1 MKADDE
7 VRRTLDNA
15 KIVPLR
21 PEAKQDKAGKAP
33 RELSTV
39 WADEISFDLDGS
51 GLVDGLLSSTGMT
64 VLYGESGCGKTFVA
78 VDLACHVAAGLP
90 WRGME
95 VEQGVV
101 FYVAAESPESV
112 KKRLWAWKKHHGVG
126 HLPVLVVTS
135 SVDLLNGDAGE
146 LAALVGQVRE
156 TRGRVALVI
165 VDTLARAM
173 TGNENA
179 PDDMGKFVAAC
190 GRLREAGETH
200 VMVVHH
206 CGKDAARGA
215 RGHSSLRA
223 ATDVEL
229 EVTSSEGSGA
239 VRVTKHRDEAGGASY
254 GFRLEPVE
262 LGTNAKGRVVTT
274 CVAIESETPT
284 GGKANENRPRR
295 LNDKGRLLLQ
305 AVEKSLKYAAERPP
319 PHDEVQGVT
328 AAVTV
333 TVSRSYWRQLI
344 GWEEA
349 DEREKE
355 RSRQDWKRGL
365 ENAIAAGAVRR
376 WGDWLWLP

>member
-7 VRRTLDNA
+7 VRRALDNA

-21 PEAKQDKAGKAP
+21 PEARQDKAGKAP

-39 WADEISFDLDGS
+39 WADDITIDMDAG
-51 GLVDGLLSSTGMT
+51 GLVDGLLAATGMT

-90 WRGME
+90 WRGMA

-101 FYVAAESPESV
+101 VYVAAESPESV
-112 KKRLWAWKKHHGVG
+112 KRRLWAWKRHHRVEQ
-126 HLPVLVVTS
+126 LPVLVVQS
-135 SVDLLNGDAGE
+135 AVDLLNGDTDTLAGLLE
-146 LAALVGQVRE
+146 GLRAEHGRIALVV
-156 TRGRVALVI
+156 

-179 PDDMGKFVAAC
+179 PDDMGRFVAAC
-190 GRLREAGETH
+190 GRLREAGGTH
-200 VMVVHH
+200 AMVVHH

-229 EVTSSEGSGA
+229 EVASGEGGGS

-254 GFRLEPVE
+254 GFKLEQVE

-274 CVAIESETPT
+274 CVAVACDPPDRAT
-284 GGKANENRPRR
+284 
-295 LNDKGRLLLQ
+295 
-305 AVEKSLKYAAERPP
+305 AAERRPW
-319 PHDEVQGVT
+319 
-328 AAVTV
+328 AVTRRSC
-333 TVSRSYWRQLI
+333 SRPWPPRSSTTASRRRRPSTYRRWCGSRRSP
-344 GWEEA
+344 GGA
-349 DEREKE
+349 TRPCATC
-355 RSRQDWKRGL
+355 RSRKPRGRTRPST
-365 ENAIAAGAVRR
+365 ERWPRSWPGAGCATSTATP
-376 WGDWLWLP
+376 G

>member
-7 VRRTLDNA
+7 VRRALDRA
-15 KIVPLR
+15 KVVPFQ
-21 PEAKQDKAGKAP
+21 AKARREKPGRAP

-39 WADEISFDLDGS
+39 WADDIVLELDAG
-51 GLVDGLLSSTGMT
+51 GLVDGLLGITGLT
-64 VLYGESGCGKTFVA
+64 VLYGESGAGKTFV
-78 VDLACHVAAGLP
+78 VLDLACHVAAGLP

-101 FYVAAESPESV
+101 VYVAAESPESV
-112 KKRLWAWKKHHGVG
+112 KRRLWAWKRHHGVER
-126 HLPVLVVTS
+126 LPVLVVQST
-135 SVDLLNGDAGE
+135 VDLLNGDAE
-146 LAALVGQVRE
+146 TLAGLLAGLREKHGRLALVV
-156 TRGRVALVI
+156 

-179 PDDMGKFVAAC
+179 PDDMGRFVAAC

-200 VMVVHH
+200 VLVVHH
-206 CGKDAARGA
+206 SGKDAARGA

-229 EVTSSEGSGA
+229 EVTSGEGGGA
-239 VRVTKHRDEAGGASY
+239 VRVTKHRDEAGGAAY

-262 LGTNAKGRVVTT
+262 LGTNAKGRTVTT
-274 CVAIESETPT
+274 CVAVESETPAASKT
-284 GGKANENRPRR
+284 AEARPRR

-305 AVEKSLKYAAERPP
+305 AVEKAVKYAAERPP

-328 AAVTV
+328 AAATV

-344 GWEEA
+344 GWEEGGRA
-349 DEREKE
+349 PEDA
-355 RSRQDWKRGL
+355 SPLGL
-365 ENAIAAGAVRR
+365 EEGQENAVRAGA
-376 WGDWLWLP
+376 L

>member
-7 VRRTLDNA
+7 VRRELD
-15 KIVPLR
+15 KIVPFQ
-21 PEAKQDKAGKAP
+21 PKAKRSKPDKPA

-39 WADEISFDLDGS
+39 WADDITINLDAG

-78 VDLACHVAAGLP
+78 VDLACHVAAGRP

-101 FYVAAESPESV
+101 VYVAAESPESV

-126 HLPVLVVTS
+126 HLRSGGHLERGPAQRRLRRTGGP
-135 SVDLLNGDAGE
+135 DR
-146 LAALVGQVRE
+146 QVRE

-215 RGHSSLRA
+215 RGHSSPQGRDRRRARGHEQRGQRRRPGDEAPRRGRRRLLRLQA
-223 ATDVEL
+223 GAGRAGHQRQ
-229 EVTSSEGSGA
+229 GSGGHHLRGYRERGA
-239 VRVTKHRDEAGGASY
+239 YRRQGQREPTAAPERQGQAAPAGGREGAEV
-254 GFRLEPVE
+254 R
-262 LGTNAKGRVVTT
+262 GR
-274 CVAIESETPT
+274 APT
-284 GGKANENRPRR
+284 
-295 LNDKGRLLLQ
+295 
-305 AVEKSLKYAAERPP
+305 